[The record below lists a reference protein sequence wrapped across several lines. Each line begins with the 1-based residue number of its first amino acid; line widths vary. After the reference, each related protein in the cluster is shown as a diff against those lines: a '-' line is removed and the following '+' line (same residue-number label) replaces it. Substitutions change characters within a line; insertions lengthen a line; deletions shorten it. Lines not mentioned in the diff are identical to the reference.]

1 MKILY
6 STLINPN
13 RQTAAGQHI
22 SSVVEH
28 WKKQGHQVKILH
40 PAITIGVEYKESGE
54 KSTPALL
61 LERFKKEWSF
71 SSEVL
76 KELESQAY
84 DLVYHRFAHSSI
96 FPVIRTRIRGIPVV
110 LEVNGGLDADIKVN
124 WGKNRLMA
132 TLIKTSSFLQN
143 LLVNRIIAV
152 SEGLGE
158 KLRSSPAIRGSKVAV
173 VSNGVDLEQFRP
185 IRKSDAQRELGIK
198 GDRPVLVYAGGF
210 HPYQGVEVLIKAAR
224 LLYEDG
230 FPVQIFLVG
239 AGMERDYLQ
248 ELVKRLELGSLVYFP
263 GWCSPAVT
271 AKYLGASDICLA
283 PYTREALLDPLSE
296 ITRGASMKGSP
307 LKILTYLAAGR
318 PVIASYFEEAGIFV
332 EKSKAGVAIPP
343 EDPEILVKHIKALT
357 NDPGALE
364 VMGINAR
371 KIAELKFGWENT
383 SRAIALICRDSITRK

>member
-6 STLINPN
+6 STLINPES
-13 RQTAAGQHI
+13 QSAAGQHI

-28 WKKQGHQVKILH
+28 WKKQGHQVKLLY
-40 PAITIGVEYKESGE
+40 PAITIGVEYKESEE
-54 KSTPALL
+54 KSNPALL
-61 LERFKKEWSF
+61 LERFKKDWSF
-71 SSEVL
+71 SSAVL
-76 KELESQAY
+76 KELNSQAY

-110 LEVNGGLDADIKVN
+110 LEVNAGLDADLKVH
-124 WGKNRLMA
+124 WGENRLMA
-132 TLIKTSSFLQN
+132 TLIRILGFLQN

-158 KLRSSPAIRGSKVAV
+158 KLRSSLAIRGSKVV
-173 VSNGVDLEQFRP
+173 VVPNGVDLEQFHP
-185 IRKSDAQRELGIK
+185 ISKSDAQQELGII

-210 HPYQGVEVLIKAAR
+210 HPYQGVDVIIKAAR

-296 ITRGASMKGSP
+296 ITRGAYMKGSP

-318 PVIASYFEEAGIFV
+318 PVIASHFDEAGILV
-332 EKSKAGVAIPP
+332 EKYKAGLAIPP
-343 EDPEILVKHIKALT
+343 GDPEILVKHIRALA
-357 NDPGALE
+357 NDPSMQE

-383 SRAIALICRDSITRK
+383 SRAIALICGDSIL